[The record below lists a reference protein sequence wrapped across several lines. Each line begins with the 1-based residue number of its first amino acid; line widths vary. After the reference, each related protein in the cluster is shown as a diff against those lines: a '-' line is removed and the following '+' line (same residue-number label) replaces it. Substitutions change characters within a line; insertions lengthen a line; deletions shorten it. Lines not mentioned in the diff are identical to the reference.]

1 MAFKIGDIVMRMDG
15 DKRPH
20 KIVDITVHYPL
31 NSREHTFFQYH
42 YEDGGSDIS
51 DSRDIVPYDGKYKR
65 ISYESKRSKKEN
77 TICRP

>member
-15 DKRPH
+15 DKRQH

-51 DSRDIVPYDGKYKR
+51 DSRYIVPYDGKYKR
-65 ISYESKRSKKEN
+65 IKL
-77 TICRP
+77 